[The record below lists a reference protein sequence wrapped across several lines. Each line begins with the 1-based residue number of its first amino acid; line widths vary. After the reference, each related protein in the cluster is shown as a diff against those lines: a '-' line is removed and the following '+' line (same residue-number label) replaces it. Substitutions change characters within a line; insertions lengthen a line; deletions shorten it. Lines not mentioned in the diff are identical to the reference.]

1 MTPSG
6 LLGFIAFVLVLFALY
21 RSGQA
26 HNKVRELESRLARV
40 EKSMAGNGAKPQ
52 AAL

>member
-6 LLGFIAFVLVLFALY
+6 LLGFITFVFVLFALY

-26 HNKVRELESRLARV
+26 HNKIQELESRITKIEQGRAV
-40 EKSMAGNGAKPQ
+40 AT
-52 AAL
+52 